1 MAGMIVAPQPIAV
14 DEGAQVLRRGGNA
27 VDAAVVCALVQGVL
41 DPHSS
46 SIGGYVL
53 ATVSPTGA
61 ASAAEAHAVDAPA
74 LAGSHVSPDMWTDA
88 LIRPNPRGWGFF
100 LRGSVNEMGY
110 QSICDPGF
118 VRGLAGILERWG
130 TWTWGQACEPAAR
143 VAEEGYVV
151 DSHLAAMWRPGKTI
165 PDEKTLLDYIRALRG
180 RISTAL
186 LTNFPA
192 HVHDHFRTAWFIDG
206 AFDHI
211 IASCDVKLLKPD
223 PRMYELALQRTGCRP
238 EEAVFIDDREVNVEG
253 ARALGMH
260 AVLYETREQTMSAV
274 DALLSV

>member
-1 MAGMIVAPQPIAV
+1 MA
-14 DEGAQVLRRGGNA
+14 LK
-27 VDAAVVCALVQGVL
+27 AAIWDLEGVL
-41 DPHSS
+41 LKPIRGNFSSMLGERLGVTEEQVKRILHS
-46 SIGGYVL
+46 
-53 ATVSPTGA
+53 PQN
-61 ASAAEAHAVDAPA
+61 A
-74 LAGSHVSPDMWTDA
+74 LWDLGEMTDDEFYA
-88 LIRPNPRGWGFF
+88 F
-100 LRGSVNEMGY
+100 
-110 QSICDPGF
+110 
-118 VRGLAGILERWG
+118 ILE
-130 TWTWGQACEPAAR
+130 TLALPPEKKAAIESFVIDDFR
-143 VAEEGYVV
+143 VDPVL
-151 DSHLAAMWRPGKTI
+151 LA
-165 PDEKTLLDYIRALRG
+165 YIRTLRS

-238 EEAVFIDDREVNVEG
+238 EEAVFIDDRAVNVEG

-274 DALLSV
+274 DGSSCSSP